1 MTDKGLLIVIS
12 GFSGAGKGTLI
23 RRLMETHDHYVL
35 SVSMTTRAPR
45 EGEENGREYF
55 FTDEA
60 HFREMI
66 DRNGF
71 LEHAVYSGNH
81 YGTPRAYVEERLSAG
96 MDVLLEIE
104 VQGALQ
110 IRERFPEALLIYV
123 VTPTV
128 ADLRARLEGRGTET
142 PEAIARRLRRAA
154 DEADALDA
162 YEYIVIN
169 DDASRCAEEIHG
181 IVQGARRATG
191 RNRAFIEETRK
202 ALHQAFDAD

>member
-1 MTDKGLLIVIS
+1 MAKKGLLIVLS

-23 RRLMETHDHYVL
+23 RKLMEAHDHYVL
-35 SVSMTTRAPR
+35 SVSMTTRSPR
-45 EGEENGREYF
+45 EGEQDGREYF

-60 HFREMI
+60 HFTEMI

-81 YGTPRAYVEERLSAG
+81 YGTPRAFVEEQLTAG
-96 MDVLLEIE
+96 KDVLLEIE

-110 IRERFPEALLIYV
+110 VKERFPEALLIYV

-128 ADLRARLEGRGTET
+128 AELRRRLEGRGTESA
-142 PEAIARRLRRAA
+142 EAIARRLKRAA
-154 DEADALDA
+154 DESDTLAS

-169 DDASRCAEEIHG
+169 DDVTRCAEEIHG
-181 IVQGARRATG
+181 IVQGARCATA
-191 RNRAFIEETRK
+191 RNADFMEEMRK
-202 ALHQAFDAD
+202 ALHAAFDH

>member
-1 MTDKGLLIVIS
+1 MAKKGLLIVLS

-23 RRLMETHDHYVL
+23 RKLMEAHDHYVL
-35 SVSMTTRAPR
+35 SVSMTTRSPR
-45 EGEENGREYF
+45 EGEQEGREYF

-60 HFREMI
+60 HFTEMI

-81 YGTPRAYVEERLSAG
+81 YGTPRAFVEEQLTAG
-96 MDVLLEIE
+96 KDVLLEIE

-110 IRERFPEALLIYV
+110 VKERFPEALLIYV

-128 ADLRARLEGRGTET
+128 AELRRRLEGRGTESA
-142 PEAIARRLRRAA
+142 EAIARRLKRAA
-154 DEADALDA
+154 DESDTLAS

-169 DDASRCAEEIHG
+169 DDVTRCAEEIHG
-181 IVQGARRATG
+181 IVQGARCATA
-191 RNRAFIEETRK
+191 RNADFMEEMRK
-202 ALHQAFDAD
+202 ALHAAFDH